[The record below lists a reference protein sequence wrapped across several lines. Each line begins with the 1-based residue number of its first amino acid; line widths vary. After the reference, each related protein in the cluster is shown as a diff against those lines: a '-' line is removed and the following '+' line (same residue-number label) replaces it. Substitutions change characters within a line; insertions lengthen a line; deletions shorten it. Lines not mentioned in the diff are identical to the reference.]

1 MNTEHVN
8 DVSHLFQKPVETDKK
23 GRFVCPV
30 CGKDY
35 ATRAGIFRHME
46 KQDCAPADLLF
57 ADTVTERIGYDFF
70 ISSAPEFNKNQRK
83 GLSVFRKSKYY
94 RQVLMYVLHCMTNK
108 ADPYMFYEWAKLKKK
123 PRYYN
128 HILSLM
134 MKDTSLVE
142 FREHLIQN
150 EELIDS
156 EKFYQANEEYLLSN
170 TAFLVRSLERGDI
183 GLDFCMN
190 HPSVDLTSRVDAF
203 PEATK
208 IHLLKVLT
216 IKEAA

>member
-1 MNTEHVN
+1 MNTEHMN
-8 DVSHLFQKPVETDKK
+8 DVSHLFEQPVTTDKK

-30 CGKDY
+30 CKKDY

-57 ADTVTERIGYDFF
+57 ADTVTERIGYEFF
-70 ISSAPEFNKNQRK
+70 ITTVPEFNKNQRK
-83 GLSVFRKSKYY
+83 GIGTFRKSKYY

-108 ADPYMFYEWAKLKKK
+108 EDPYLYYEYIKVKKK

-128 HILSLM
+128 QVLSYL

-142 FREHLIQN
+142 FRNHLIKN
-150 EELIDS
+150 EQLIES
-156 EKFYQANEEYLLSN
+156 EQFFQANEEELLSN
-170 TAFLVRSLERGDI
+170 CAFLVRSIERGDI
-183 GLDFCMN
+183 GLDYCM
-190 HPSVDLTSRVDAF
+190 HSSIDLASRVDSF

-208 IHLLKVLT
+208 IHLLKVID
-216 IKEAA
+216 IKEST